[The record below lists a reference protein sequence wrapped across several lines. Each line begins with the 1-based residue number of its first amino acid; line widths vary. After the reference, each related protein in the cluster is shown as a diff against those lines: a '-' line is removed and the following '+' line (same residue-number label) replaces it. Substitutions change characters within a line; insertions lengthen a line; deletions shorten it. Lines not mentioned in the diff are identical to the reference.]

1 MDLHVQKHGRKK
13 WVSPLKDTDMRFL
26 EEHCGLFGIY
36 STQNN
41 CISDLVLGMFKLQHR
56 GQHSCGLSVW
66 NKGIKNH
73 VFPGLVR
80 QAFSPD
86 RTNAIQSSFGIGHVS
101 IKEMQPIRLESKLGE
116 FAIAFSGNILNA
128 EELFSQMKKE
138 NHSFTNHTHVEL
150 LGKLISQEKTFPEG
164 LANIS
169 AKAHGSWTIL
179 LLTQEGI
186 YAARDPRGYKPLILG
201 AKDTTVVVSS
211 ESRPFS
217 LLGCTIVRDVLP
229 GEIVFL
235 GPEGI
240 STVLQAP
247 AQTIQHCAFEWG
259 YIASMDSII
268 DGIPVVRARNNLGAA
283 LAKNDNVEADIVA
296 PIPFSGIGY
305 ALGYHREAKIPYDE
319 VFLIDRFAS
328 RSYMPLTQEERD
340 QEAKIKLSVVSD
352 SVKGKRIILC
362 DDSIVRGTQIR
373 NKVLEL
379 KAYGAREVHV
389 RVGCP
394 PLVAPC
400 LYDIS
405 TRSYQELA
413 ATRYSIKEICR
424 RIGADTLRYN
434 SIEDMVKAIGIPET
448 NLCLHCWRKKDS

>member
-1 MDLHVQKHGRKK
+1 MAL
-13 WVSPLKDTDMRFL
+13 
-26 EEHCGLFGIY
+26 
-36 STQNN
+36 
-41 CISDLVLGMFKLQHR
+41 
-56 GQHSCGLSVW
+56 
-66 NKGIKNH
+66 
-73 VFPGLVR
+73 
-80 QAFSPD
+80 
-86 RTNAIQSSFGIGHVS
+86 
-101 IKEMQPIRLESKLGE
+101 
-116 FAIAFSGNILNA
+116 
-128 EELFSQMKKE
+128 
-138 NHSFTNHTHVEL
+138 
-150 LGKLISQEKTFPEG
+150 
-164 LANIS
+164 
-169 AKAHGSWTIL
+169 
-179 LLTQEGI
+179 
-186 YAARDPRGYKPLILG
+186 
-201 AKDTTVVVSS
+201 
-211 ESRPFS
+211 
-217 LLGCTIVRDVLP
+217 
-229 GEIVFL
+229 
-235 GPEGI
+235 
-240 STVLQAP
+240 
-247 AQTIQHCAFEWG
+247 
-259 YIASMDSII
+259 
-268 DGIPVVRARNNLGAA
+268 PVVRARNNLGAA
-283 LAKNDNVEADIVA
+283 LAKTTMWKQILSA

-413 ATRYSIKEICR
+413 ATRYSIEEICR

-448 NLCLHCWRKKDS
+448 KRCLHCWQKGFIKRRRLCFS